1 MIWFRCG
8 ETLCLLMV
16 LPLSPNYSHPTWNL
30 RWPTWKRF
38 VCLQRDTLINNLCLT
53 SKGSEQLRKVKWP
66 TEISLKTWWQKKWES
81 GVEQS
86 RHISFSQSHKSGQLF
101 LFFGGNDRFFFLGGG
116 LRNIMDAHFPLLND
130 ALSCFMAKIG
140 EWIIVLPSLNTVTAP
155 APPKCL
161 RSLERKDS

>member
-101 LFFGGNDRFFFLGGG
+101 LFFGGNDRFFFGGG
-116 LRNIMDAHFPLLND
+116 VKKYHGCSLSTSKWCTFLFYGQDRRMDNSTPFTKYCHCT
-130 ALSCFMAKIG
+130 S
-140 EWIIVLPSLNTVTAP
+140 S
-155 APPKCL
+155 
-161 RSLERKDS
+161 S